1 MPAGPTVSGMKR
13 TALITASAAA
23 AILLLA
29 SCASLA
35 DPADEI
41 AAAPATGETVE
52 GDGYSYAV
60 PEGWG
65 VPEGVELDTQ
75 GLDTIAADLRDADGF
90 SDNINALLSPAG
102 LITIDQA
109 EEQGVRELEDGG
121 ATDVEVEDRV
131 RVADTDAARIS
142 ASLTQSGISYNLEQY
157 YISNDDQTYIVTF
170 SFSDTVDDDQRTE
183 TAESVLATWSWQ

>member
-1 MPAGPTVSGMKR
+1 MKR

-23 AILLLA
+23 AVLVLA
-29 SCASLA
+29 SCAS
-35 DPADEI
+35 PADQAEEI
-41 AAAPATGETVE
+41 DAAPATGETVE
-52 GDGYSYAV
+52 GDGYSYIV

-65 VPEGVELDTQ
+65 VPEGLDLDTQ
-75 GLDTIAADLRDADGF
+75 GLDTVAADLTDVDGF
-90 SDNINALLSPAG
+90 SDNVNALLSPAG

-131 RVADTDAARIS
+131 RVADTDAAHIS
-142 ASLTQSGISYNLEQY
+142 ASLTQSGLSYNLEQY
-157 YISNDDQTYIVTF
+157 YISNDDQTYVVTF

-183 TAESVLATWSWQ
+183 TAESVLATWFWQ